1 MVAMK
6 NLMFVVGIFCLFIG
20 VFSSNPTIAL
30 SAVYDEASATPINKS
45 LQHSDIDLLA
55 ERYTIN
61 RKTTKAKITVYKKIT
76 NFRGVEKSRVL
87 GWINHQFVYRTTPYC
102 WRKSQ
107 DRGIGIAPE
116 TRCAKGRDKYGALC
130 YNKCPDGY
138 KRQNITASNFSCIQ
152 ANCPGGYQETVENI
166 CQIKRPQL
174 KGDLRCKQGWSK
186 CKLAKNSCCKKGYV
200 EAKKRYCPDKYYNTG
215 SSCQIKPKYENITR
229 SYAGGKE
236 KQSRYTEPYPLIN
249 YCKSNR
255 ELQAGLCYEKCER
268 VMNDTNYHGIATV
281 CWQNCPPAMVGCA
294 AGCASS
300 KAQCAMSTTNQVMSV
315 ALVANT
321 IYGKYAEAYPAAQKA
336 TSEMTAFEIAMQE
349 FTEKATAVAAKYSKE
364 IDTFNDLML
373 YGGIFAEL
381 ATAMNELVKAS
392 GSTPLSDVID
402 RDDYREVVAVI
413 EPGSPA
419 YSSLTQAWVA
429 HYMQMVLVDL
439 GITLGTTFVTTV
451 DPTGIVSLV
460 DNYAKPLCSTPES
473 FPLAKRA
480 VKVCPQGFE
489 EKKYRGLSACYKQ

>member
-1 MVAMK
+1 
-6 NLMFVVGIFCLFIG
+6 MFVVGIFCLFIG

-186 CKLAKNSCCKKGYV
+186 CKLAKNSCCKKGLV

-321 IYGKYAEAYPAAQKA
+321 IYGKYAEA
-336 TSEMTAFEIAMQE
+336 
-349 FTEKATAVAAKYSKE
+349 
-364 IDTFNDLML
+364 
-373 YGGIFAEL
+373 
-381 ATAMNELVKAS
+381 
-392 GSTPLSDVID
+392 
-402 RDDYREVVAVI
+402 
-413 EPGSPA
+413 
-419 YSSLTQAWVA
+419 
-429 HYMQMVLVDL
+429 
-439 GITLGTTFVTTV
+439 
-451 DPTGIVSLV
+451 
-460 DNYAKPLCSTPES
+460 
-473 FPLAKRA
+473 
-480 VKVCPQGFE
+480 
-489 EKKYRGLSACYKQ
+489 

>member
-1 MVAMK
+1 MQK
-6 NLMFVVGIFCLFIG
+6 FIVFTLSTLTILG
-20 VFSSNPTIAL
+20 VFWNSPTIAS
-30 SAVYDEASATPINKS
+30 SAVQNEGAYKRVVKYSQNS
-45 LQHSDIDLLA
+45 NNDLLA
-55 ERYTIN
+55 QAVTIN
-61 RKTTKAKITVYKKIT
+61 RSNVRKKITVHEKIT
-76 NFRGVEKSRVL
+76 NFRGGEKAKAL
-87 GWINHQFVYRTTPYC
+87 AWINHQFVYRTTPYC
-102 WRKSQ
+102 WRKSK
-107 DRGIGIAPE
+107 DRGIGIPPE
-116 TRCAKGRDKYGALC
+116 KRCAKGRDRHGDFC

-138 KRQNITASNFSCIQ
+138 KRQNISGSNFSCIQ
-152 ANCPGGYQETVENI
+152 ANCPGGYHETVENI
-166 CQIKRPQL
+166 CQIDRAQL
-174 KGDLRCKQGWSK
+174 KGDRRCKQGWKK
-186 CKLAKNSCCKKGYV
+186 CKAAKDSCCKKGAIQ
-200 EAKKRYCPDKYYNTG
+200 AKKRYCPDKYYDTG
-215 SSCQIKPKYENITR
+215 VTCQIKVKYENITR

-236 KQSRYTEPYPLIN
+236 NQGRYTFPYTLID

-255 ELQAGLCYEKCER
+255 ELHAGMCYEKCEA
-268 VMNDTNYHGIATV
+268 NYHGEVTV
-281 CWQNCPPAMVGCA
+281 CWQNCPPAMVGCG

-300 KAQCAMSTTNQVMSV
+300 KSQCAMSTASQVMSV
-315 ALVANT
+315 ALVANK

-336 TSEMTAFEIAMQE
+336 ASEMTAFEIAMKN

-364 IDTFNDLML
+364 IDTFDNLML
-373 YGGIFAEL
+373 AGGIFAEL

-402 RDDYREVVAVI
+402 KHDYREVVAVI
-413 EPGSPA
+413 EPRSPA

-480 VKVCPQGFE
+480 VKKCPQGFV
-489 EKKYRGLSACYKQ
+489 EKKYKGVRACYKK

>member
-1 MVAMK
+1 MKHLIFVA
-6 NLMFVVGIFCLFIG
+6 GIFCLFIG
-20 VFSSNPTIAL
+20 VISSNPTIA
-30 SAVYDEASATPINKS
+30 SSVIHDEAPATPTKKS
-45 LQHSDIDLLA
+45 LQHSDINLLA
-55 ERYTIN
+55 ESYTIN
-61 RKTTKAKITVYKKIT
+61 RQTTKAKITVYEEIT
-76 NFRGVEKSRVL
+76 NFRGGEKAKAL
-87 GWINHQFVYRTTPYC
+87 AWINHQFVYRTTPYC
-102 WRKSQ
+102 WRKSY
-107 DRGIGIAPE
+107 DRGIGIPPE
-116 TRCAKGRDKYGALC
+116 KRCAKGRDRHGDFC

-138 KRQNITASNFSCIQ
+138 KRQNISGSNFRCIQ
-152 ANCPGGYQETVENI
+152 ANCPGGYRETIENI
-166 CQIKRPQL
+166 CQIERAQL
-174 KGDLRCKQGWSK
+174 KGDLRCKQGWSQ
-186 CKLAKNSCCKKGYV
+186 CKLAKDSCCKKGAV
-200 EAKKRYCPDKYYNTG
+200 QAKKRYCPDKYYPSLGT
-215 SSCQIKPKYENITR
+215 CQIKPKYENITR

-236 KQSRYTEPYPLIN
+236 NQGRYTFPYTLID
-249 YCKSNR
+249 YCLSNR
-255 ELQAGLCYEKCER
+255 SLQAGMCYEKCK
-268 VMNDTNYHGIATV
+268 DNYHGEVTV

-300 KAQCAMSTTNQVMSV
+300 KSQCAMSTTSQVMSV
-315 ALVANT
+315 ALVANK

-336 TSEMTAFEIAMQE
+336 ASEMTAFEIAMQE

-364 IDTFNDLML
+364 IDTFDNLML
-373 YGGIFAEL
+373 AGGIFAEL

-402 RDDYREVVAVI
+402 RDDYREIVAVI
-413 EPGSPA
+413 KPGSPA

-460 DNYAKPLCSTPES
+460 DNYAKPICSTPES

-489 EKKYRGLSACYKQ
+489 EKKYGGLSACYKQ